1 MCTGGMRARER
12 NRYRPGTA
20 GADHK
25 QCLPGSMPGTVSGD
39 LLQPPP
45 QVGLKKPQD
54 KYG

>member
-25 QCLPGSMPGTVSGD
+25 QCLPGSMPGNTYLEIYYS
-39 LLQPPP
+39 PPH
-45 QVGLKKPQD
+45 KWA
-54 KYG
+54 